1 MDITAIS
8 SGSKG
13 NAYLISDGETT
24 LLLDAGVTFKRIQEA
39 AGYNTG
45 KIAAALVTH
54 RHGDHTAAIPQMTKR
69 GMKVYAPQDTADKF
83 PGVEPLESRDTMT
96 IGTFTATPFDVPHDV
111 PCFGWLVDSAHTG
124 ERLVY
129 VTDAEYVR
137 YRFSGMTHLM
147 LEANYSRE
155 KLMERARAGE
165 LPVKL
170 AERIMLTH
178 MSIDT
183 ALGFIRANDM
193 GKIREIYL
201 LHLSD
206 GNSNA
211 ADFKRQVQ
219 RETGAEVYVF

>member
-83 PGVEPLESRDTMT
+83 PGVEPLESRDTMQ

-170 AERIMLTH
+170 AERIMQTH

-183 ALGFIRANDM
+183 ALGFIRANDIS
-193 GKIREIYL
+193 GSEK
-201 LHLSD
+201 HKT
-206 GNSNA
+206 
-211 ADFKRQVQ
+211 KRNC
-219 RETGAEVYVF
+219 RC